1 MQIRINK
8 DRYVINEFVEDKET
22 YSIKIV
28 DVLPNDIND
37 FFYKYINGELVRDR
51 AIPQKTL
58 DDYKKQ
64 KYAELEQFTLAL
76 QNKGVEYNGVFYKC
90 DEEAQM
96 NLLKT
101 IALNVYP
108 VIWYSR
114 DGYSNFITMNNQEEF
129 DVFKNAIAS
138 KMKEIEYQYY
148 QYKFA
153 IDNATT
159 QEELDSIVFEEIVNV
174 VEETTNSEEI
184 VNE

>member
-1 MQIRINK
+1 MEEEQIVYDTIRVYDVSTNT
-8 DRYVINEFVEDKET
+8 YYDKQ
-22 YSIKIV
+22 IPHI
-28 DVLPNDIND
+28 DVP
-37 FFYKYINGELVRDR
+37 
-51 AIPQKTL
+51 L
-58 DDYKKQ
+58 DKSQ

-76 QNKGVEYNGVFYKC
+76 QNKGVEFNGIYYKC

-114 DGYSNFITMNNQEEF
+114 DGYDSFITMNTQEEF
-129 DVFKNAIAS
+129 ELFKNAIAS

-159 QEELDSIVFEEIVNV
+159 QEQLDNIVFEEIQ
-174 VEETTNSEEI
+174 
-184 VNE
+184 

>member
-1 MQIRINK
+1 MYLPT
-8 DRYVINEFVEDKET
+8 YVATNTYYDEQVPHIEQPLDK
-22 YSIKIV
+22 S
-28 DVLPNDIND
+28 
-37 FFYKYINGELVRDR
+37 
-51 AIPQKTL
+51 
-58 DDYKKQ
+58 Q
-64 KYAELEQFTLAL
+64 KYAELENFTHEL

-114 DGYSNFITMNNQEEF
+114 DGYNNFIIMNTQEEF
-129 DVFKNAIAS
+129 DLFKNAIAI

-159 QEELDSIVFEEIVNV
+159 QEELDNIVF
-174 VEETTNSEEI
+174 VETGSE
-184 VNE
+184 V